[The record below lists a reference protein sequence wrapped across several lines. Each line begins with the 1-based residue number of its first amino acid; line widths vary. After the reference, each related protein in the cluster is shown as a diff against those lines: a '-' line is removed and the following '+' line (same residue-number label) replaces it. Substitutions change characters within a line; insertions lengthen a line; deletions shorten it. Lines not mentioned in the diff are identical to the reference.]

1 MRTVVQ
7 EGVLSLGVDP
17 RTLLI
22 QDKIVFASSAP
33 EAESMVETKNK
44 DLAERWRKRRL
55 SISSNLG

>member
-1 MRTVVQ
+1 
-7 EGVLSLGVDP
+7 
-17 RTLLI
+17 LLI